1 MQLPDKIERWV
12 TAGVIP
18 QRLLL
23 TGRND
28 AWDIAIEIAARLQG
42 VSIEQIK
49 SGLHADTL
57 VLKDDGTF
65 KIGEDKEAESTT
77 VRGMIRWAHQ
87 RPSASW
93 RIIVFENFERVFHA
107 AVHAT
112 LKLLEEPPTRTLFI
126 LTTENPYR
134 LLDTILSRVTLVRLP
149 HNEADFEIQEDIQQF
164 LNGTDLLKKF
174 EQIERLDRETRKGER
189 IDRTIV
195 IQWIDACIAH
205 ARGLRNLRH
214 TLEPLL
220 ETRNSIERNMNVRF
234 TLERLAL
241 HLTEK

>member
-1 MQLPDKIERWV
+1 MQLPEKIERWV
-12 TAGVIP
+12 SAGVIP

-28 AWDIAIEIAARLQG
+28 AWDIATEIAARLQDAPL
-42 VSIEQIK
+42 EHIK
-49 SGLHADTL
+49 TGLHADTL

-65 KIGEDKEAESTT
+65 KIGDDKSAESNT

-87 RPSASW
+87 KPNAPW
-93 RIIVFENFERVFHA
+93 RIIVFENFERIFHS

-112 LKLLEEPPTRTLFI
+112 LKLLEEPPARTLFI
-126 LTTENPYR
+126 VTTENPYR

-149 HNEADFEIQEDIQQF
+149 RSEEDFELDDEIQKF
-164 LNGTDLLKKF
+164 LKGTDLLFQF
-174 EQIERLDRETRKGER
+174 EQIEILDKEARSGEK
-189 IDRTIV
+189 IDRTPI
-195 IQWIDACIAH
+195 IKWLDTCIAH
-205 ARGLRNLRH
+205 ARGMRNLRH
-214 TLEPLL
+214 TLEELL
-220 ETRNSIERNMNVRF
+220 RARNSIERNMNIRF